1 MQESMYIV
9 FSPEQK
15 QNRLADLANQFLCEF
30 YSPSVT
36 SGPFLDSLFTLIT
49 CEMINLFQH
58 GMVLDHAS
66 VDQIYT
72 ILRYIETN
80 FADCTLSSTAE
91 FFNMHPNYLSA
102 YIRQH
107 TGITYKELVQ
117 TQRLSQAAKL
127 LRSTALSTNDISLA
141 VGYQNTS
148 FFFQLF
154 RKKYGCTPMEY
165 RNMLHA
171 SDTPNM

>member
-1 MQESMYIV
+1 M
-9 FSPEQK
+9 
-15 QNRLADLANQFLCEF
+15 
-30 YSPSVT
+30 
-36 SGPFLDSLFTLIT
+36 IT
-49 CEMINLFQH
+49 LFQH

>member
-1 MQESMYIV
+1 MQESRYIV

-15 QNRLADLANQFLCEF
+15 QNRLADLANHFLCEF

-107 TGITYKELVQ
+107 TGTTYKELVQ
-117 TQRLSQAAKL
+117 TQRLSQATKL

>member
-1 MQESMYIV
+1 MTVALYC
-9 FSPEQK
+9 
-15 QNRLADLANQFLCEF
+15 RLAGHRCD
-30 YSPSVT
+30 
-36 SGPFLDSLFTLIT
+36 
-49 CEMINLFQH
+49 LFQH
-58 GMVLDHAS
+58 DLVLDHAS

-107 TGITYKELVQ
+107 TGTTYKELVQ
-117 TQRLSQAAKL
+117 TQRLSQATKL